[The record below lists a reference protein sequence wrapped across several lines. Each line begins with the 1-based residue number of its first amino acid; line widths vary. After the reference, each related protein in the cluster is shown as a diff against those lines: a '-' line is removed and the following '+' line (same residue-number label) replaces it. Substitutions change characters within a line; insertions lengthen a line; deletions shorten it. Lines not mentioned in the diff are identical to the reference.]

1 MPRLGIAI
9 VGQGVAAH
17 DQPLFRKLRAHG
29 GYFSRVTPE
38 DGFKQLLAAVAA
50 RAKAH
55 SAPYAHWYIDGGQ
68 EAQHDAA
75 LATVSYN
82 ALESARAALL
92 KKMRGE
98 IDRPGMGPEA
108 LRTLL
113 AQMRPSDLGLG
124 TGDEILDRFRV
135 KLLDRGLGNADL
147 QHHLRA
153 MGGT

>member
-1 MPRLGIAI
+1 MPRLGIAV

-29 GYFSRVTPE
+29 GYFCRVTPE
-38 DGFKQLLAAVAA
+38 DGFKQLLAAVTA

-68 EAQHDAA
+68 EAQSRSCACHGFIQRPGI
-75 LATVSYN
+75 
-82 ALESARAALL
+82 RAGSPVE
-92 KKMRGE
+92 KMRGE

-124 TGDEILDRFRV
+124 NRRRDPDRFRV
-135 KLLDRGLGNADL
+135 KL
-147 QHHLRA
+147 
-153 MGGT
+153 